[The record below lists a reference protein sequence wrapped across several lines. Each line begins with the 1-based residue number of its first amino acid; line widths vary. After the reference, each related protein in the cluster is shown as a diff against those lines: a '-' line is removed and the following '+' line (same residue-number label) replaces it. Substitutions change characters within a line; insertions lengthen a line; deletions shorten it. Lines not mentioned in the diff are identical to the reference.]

1 VGRYR
6 YRTGVLVGPWRDTR
20 EQAVADA
27 VRSNQARIDGSGGD
41 LLWLVPGRIEES
53 DGEEEPGPHV

>member
-1 VGRYR
+1 MGRYR

-27 VRSNQARIDGSGGD
+27 VRSKQARIDESGD
-41 LLWLVPGRIEES
+41 DPLWLVPGSIETS
-53 DGEEEPGPHV
+53 DDEEEPGPHD